1 MIVEE
6 EFAVSETPAHE
17 HIVLND
23 VSWEAYVHLLDL
35 LGDRRFYHTYLDGT
49 LEFRSPTKMHDRNK
63 SLIARLLEA
72 AAYDLKIDIQCIG
85 STTLTQKAK
94 KAGLEPDEC
103 YYVQHELEV
112 RDKEEYDPDRDPP
125 PDLAIEAEVSR
136 KVIPRLP
143 VYVRLG
149 IPEVW
154 RVTKK
159 QVLFYQLQVGEY
171 VPLERS
177 LAFPLIEPQILQS
190 LLAQRNTKSENDLI
204 TELLTWLRGKQR

>member
-1 MIVEE
+1 MLIDEE
-6 EFAVSETPAHE
+6 LDVSEPQTDE
-17 HIVLND
+17 HIVLYD
-23 VSWEAYVHLLDL
+23 VSWKAYEHFVKLF
-35 LGDRRFYHTYLDGT
+35 GERRFYHTYTDGT
-49 LEFRSPTKMHDRNK
+49 LEIMSPTKTHDRNK

-72 AAYDLKIDIQCIG
+72 AAYDQNINIQCIG
-85 STTLTQKAK
+85 STTLKHKAK

-103 YYVQHELEV
+103 YYVQHELDV

-154 RVTKK
+154 RITKK
-159 QVLFYQLQVGEY
+159 QVLFYKLEAGEY
-171 VPLERS
+171 EAIERS
-177 LAFPLIEPQILQS
+177 IAFPLIEPQILES
-190 LLAQRNTKSENDLI
+190 LIAQRNVKSENELI
-204 TELLTWLRGKQR
+204 TEFLNWLRARK